1 MRRAIEDIDSDGYV
15 PQNAA
20 SNVERMQRPD
30 YKAKKHSRP
39 HGNMRLRTNEQ
50 LGGGHFVFRRGNHG
64 RIHPNPWPFEHASD
78 EAAITEA
85 ARLAAET
92 GGTFEVYTRIST
104 AHGVEDATAA
114 QPGA

>member
-1 MRRAIEDIDSDGYV
+1 MRRPTEDIDSEGYV

-20 SNVERMQRPD
+20 SSVERMQRPD
-30 YKAKKHSRP
+30 YKAKRHPRP
-39 HGNMRLRTNEQ
+39 HGNMRPRSNEQ
-50 LGGGHFVFRRGNHG
+50 LGGGHFVFRRGEHG

-85 ARLAAET
+85 ARLAAAT

-104 AHGVEDATAA
+104 AYGVDDCSAEQSA
-114 QPGA
+114 